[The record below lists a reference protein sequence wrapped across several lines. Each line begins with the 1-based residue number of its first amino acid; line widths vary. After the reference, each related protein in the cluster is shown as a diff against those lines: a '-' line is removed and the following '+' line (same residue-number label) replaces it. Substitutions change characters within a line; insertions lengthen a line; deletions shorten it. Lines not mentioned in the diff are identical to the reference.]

1 MRRAAIIGA
10 ALIWA
15 PAATAAPPSVAASA
29 SPATGAA
36 PLTVTLTASGDAA
49 SYSWD
54 LGDGTSAIGPVVQ
67 HTYRPG
73 AFVARVTATGTTGE
87 SAQATVRIAS
97 YALTLRSRRAA
108 TYGGHLRFRGRL
120 VPAIRGVRVR
130 LYRAGARIASGR
142 TKAGGI
148 FTIGAPIRA
157 PGAYEA
163 RFGGAVSNPLAI
175 RVRPRIG
182 IRFRDGAVL
191 VRAFPARAGLLRV
204 RIARGARA
212 LRRATTSGRLRVRIP
227 RESGGVL
234 RVRATIEPAPG
245 FLRAAKR
252 LRKLLY
258 LPALAPGTSGPSVR
272 ELERRLWDLGFAL
285 GWVDSYY
292 GRDTTDAVIAFQKLY
307 GLPRTGRLDSH
318 TARLLTRA
326 ERPRARYGGSHV
338 EVDKGRQVLLVVRD
352 GHVVLVVHVSTGATG
367 NTPVGLW
374 HVYSK
379 AAGWNASSM
388 YDSSYFLRGFAI
400 HGYPSVPVYPASHG
414 CVRVPVWVAPRLFSL
429 IHYGT
434 AIYIY

>member
-15 PAATAAPPSVAASA
+15 PAASAAPPAVSAFA
-29 SPATGAA
+29 SPAAGAA
-36 PLTVTLTASGDAA
+36 PLTVTLTASGNATV
-49 SYSWD
+49 YSWD
-54 LGDGTSAIGPVVQ
+54 LGDGKSAIGPVVQ
-67 HTYRPG
+67 HTYGPG
-73 AFVARVTATGTTGE
+73 AFVARVTATGATGE
-87 SAQATVRIAS
+87 SAQATVRISS
-97 YALTLRSRRAA
+97 YALTLQARRVA

-120 VPAIRGVRVR
+120 APTIRGVRVR

-157 PGAYEA
+157 PGGYEV
-163 RFGGAVSNPLAI
+163 RFGGAVSNPLAVS
-175 RVRPRIG
+175 VRPRIR
-182 IRFRDGAVL
+182 IRFREGAIL

-204 RIARGARA
+204 RVWRGSRT
-212 LRRATTSGRLRVRIP
+212 LRRETASGRLRVRIP
-227 RESGGVL
+227 RGRGGVL
-234 RVRATIEPAPG
+234 RIRASIDPAPG
-245 FLRAAKR
+245 FVRAAKR

-258 LPALAPGTSGPSVR
+258 LPALAPGANGPNVW

-285 GWVDSYY
+285 GGVDSYY
-292 GRDTTDAVIAFQKLY
+292 GRDTSDAVIAFQKLY
-307 GLPRTGRLDSH
+307 GLSRTGRLD
-318 TARLLTRA
+318 TQTGRLLARA
-326 ERPRARYGGSHV
+326 QRPRARYGGSHV
-338 EVDKGRQVLLVVRD
+338 EVDKGRQVLLIVR
-352 GHVVLVVHVSTGATG
+352 GGQVLLVVHVSTGATG

-414 CVRVPVWVAPRLFSL
+414 CVRTPVWVAPRLFSL